1 MLESSGV
8 VPKLG
13 SPVLIVNTV
22 AWTSSADKDDGDD
35 HEDDSGGKFQQSSPE
50 LFLSVTKGSED
61 VDNNNDSKEYLY
73 IVSDEFIEDAECI
86 DLR

>member
-22 AWTSSADKDDGDD
+22 AWTSSTDEDDGDN
-35 HEDDSGGKFQQSSPE
+35 HEDDSGRKFQQSGPE
-50 LFLSVTKGSED
+50 LFLGVSKGSED
-61 VDNNNDSKEYLY
+61 VDYDNDSKEYLHV
-73 IVSDEFIEDAECI
+73 VSGGLIKNSE
-86 DLR
+86 

>member
-22 AWTSSADKDDGDD
+22 AWTSSTDKDDGDN
-35 HEDDSGGKFQQSSPE
+35 HEDDSGGKF
-50 LFLSVTKGSED
+50 
-61 VDNNNDSKEYLY
+61 
-73 IVSDEFIEDAECI
+73 
-86 DLR
+86 